1 MNMLTAQQSSNIHL
15 PDTGEQLPGFYI
27 HIPFC
32 KSKCAYC
39 SFTSYQC
46 VGQPPEEYLNALMR
60 QASVMA
66 EHPWAQDRIFASLF
80 IGGGTPT
87 IYDHTLLA
95 ELITNCLSLFN
106 FVDQPEVTVETNPN
120 TISFEKLVA
129 LKYAG
134 VNRLSIGVQSF
145 SDKVL
150 KAIGRSHS
158 VADTHNAIT
167 MAREV
172 GFDTINLDC
181 IYGLPN
187 QTLEDWEYS
196 LDAALGYE
204 PEHLA
209 LYELMIEEGTPF
221 AERARTGE
229 LQLPSEETVIKMADI
244 AQEKLIQSGFMRYEI
259 SNFCKPC
266 KQCLHNINYW
276 ENGSYLGLGAAAVSC
291 FSGLRIKNV
300 SDPDVY
306 VSLVNEARAP
316 FFDAECLSL
325 EARFRE
331 TIIMGL
337 RMLLGVSIDSL
348 QERFGLTPQ
357 EYYGETLNDL
367 LQQELIKIED
377 DKLRLTRKGLPVA
390 NQVLSQLV

>member
-1 MNMLTAQQSSNIHL
+1 MNELAVQHKNSHL
-15 PDTGEQLPGFYI
+15 PDTGEHSPGLYI

-39 SFTSYQC
+39 SFTSYPC
-46 VGQPPEEYLNALMR
+46 VGQAPEEYLTALMQ
-60 QASVMA
+60 QAAVMA
-66 EHPWAQDRIFASLF
+66 EHPWTKNRIFASLF

-87 IYDHTLLA
+87 IYDRKLLS
-95 ELITNCLSLFN
+95 ELITTCLSLFN
-106 FVDQPEVTVETNPN
+106 FGDQAEVTVETNPN

-145 SDKVL
+145 SDNVL
-150 KAIGRSHS
+150 EAIGRSHS
-158 VADTHNAIT
+158 VADAHNAIS

-172 GFDTINLDC
+172 GFDNINLDF
-181 IYGLPN
+181 IYGLPS

-196 LDAALGYE
+196 LDAALSYE

-209 LYELMIEEGTPF
+209 LYELMVEEGTPF
-221 AERARTGE
+221 ADKERTGE
-229 LQLPSEETVIKMADI
+229 LQIPSEETVIKMADV

-259 SNFCKPC
+259 SNFCRPR
-266 KQCLHNINYW
+266 KQCIHNINYW
-276 ENGSYLGLGAAAVSC
+276 ENGSYLGLGAGAVSC

-331 TIIMGL
+331 TIIMGM

-348 QERFGLTPQ
+348 QERFGLIPQ
-357 EYYGETLNDL
+357 EYYCETLDDL
-367 LQQELIKIED
+367 LHQGLIKIED
-377 DKLRLTRKGLPVA
+377 NKLRLTRKGLPVA
-390 NQVLSQLV
+390 NQVLAQLV